1 MITISELGF
10 TYARKSTVFS
20 GLSLSIPA
28 GRSVGVLGANGVGK
42 TTLIKLLAGLVSPSQ
57 GALTILGFTPRER
70 SAEFYQNLF
79 VVPEES
85 ELPPISGDAYVARFS
100 VFYSTFDAQQFK
112 TLANQFDINCEKRL
126 TEMSLGQKK
135 KFLVAFAIATRCKVI
150 LMDEPT
156 NGLDIPAKAQ
166 FRNMV
171 VQHQTD
177 EQTFLICTH
186 QVRDL
191 ESIIDSVVMMNEQH
205 AHWFDLGDLPDK
217 ISQVVNPA
225 HGTNIL
231 HSEQRMGTQLAIIE
245 GGQAQA
251 TDIDLELLFN
261 TFHTNYD
268 GLINAISKEATL

>member
-1 MITISELGF
+1 MITLSDLGF

-28 GRSVGVLGANGVGK
+28 GRSVGVLGANGAGK

-57 GALTILGFTPRER
+57 GSLNVLGFTPRDR
-70 SAEFYQNLF
+70 DALFYQSLF

-85 ELPPISGDAYVARFS
+85 ELPPMTGDNYVAKFS
-100 VFYSTFDAQQFK
+100 VFYPTFNHEQFK
-112 TLANQFDINCEKRL
+112 HLVSQFDVNSAKRL
-126 TEMSLGQKK
+126 PEMSLGQKK
-135 KFLVAFAIATRCKVI
+135 KFLVAFAMATGCQLI

-166 FRNMV
+166 FRDMV
-171 VQHQTD
+171 VKHQSD

-205 AHWFDLGDLPDK
+205 AHWFDLGTLPDL
-217 ISQVVNPA
+217 ISQVTNP
-225 HGTNIL
+225 TNDQTVL
-231 HSEQRMGTQLAIIE
+231 YSELRMGSQLAIVK
-245 GGQAQA
+245 GGRPQA

-261 TFHTNYD
+261 TFHNNYD
-268 GLINAISKEATL
+268 GLISAITKEAAL